1 MKWVG
6 QHIYD
11 LIARFR
17 GDVYL
22 EGLSTTTRT
31 DALVV
36 DSNGKISKNPSIGGD
51 ITSVGTLS
59 SLAVT
64 GASDLGSTWVGIT
77 AQDADQIGVRI
88 AASNTTADVLSLAC
102 STLTTG
108 SAMFFNIDDS
118 LTTATT
124 KSLINIDFDKSGIAG
139 DGIENITTGL
149 NINMA
154 DAATNHANATV
165 NMIGAQIDIDSANAQ
180 GTITQKGLVLNV
192 AADGVGDT
200 ATTSG
205 IEMKVADGGTDI
217 KMMSHADT
225 GDYCTIA
232 TTTNGATTIT
242 TVDDDGETAHFEIAA
257 DGDITLDSA
266 AQIKLEPAT
275 GNNILLDGTVTVDGG
290 SVTGL
295 TRLGL
300 DSVNISAVQ
309 TSAESFS
316 DDDTSIMTSAAVND
330 RFSPIAGGT
339 DIVTVGTITT
349 GTWSGTAVAANRQKH
364 LMHYFFKGYGTGD
377 GTNYE
382 IPVLLTDN
390 QAPWEHNTSAGS
402 DGLTALTVQTQMRMG
417 GTVMPQACTLKKWTG
432 WTTCSGTSGTAYIGL
447 FKLTPTAN
455 DNSDVSLVLLDAISY
470 TPLGNAKSVA
480 IAETSFT
487 ASAIAA
493 GDILVTGIKAPSSAI
508 AYFTSTIEVEF

>member
-6 QHIYD
+6 QNIYD
-11 LIARFR
+11 LISRFR

-22 EGLSTTTRT
+22 EGLSTTTGT
-31 DALVV
+31 DSLVV
-36 DSNGKISKNPSIGGD
+36 DSNGKISKNTSIGGD
-51 ITSVGTLS
+51 ITSVGVLS
-59 SLAVT
+59 ALRVT
-64 GASDLGSTWVGIT
+64 GASDLGMTCVGIT
-77 AQDADQIGVRI
+77 AQDADQIGVQI
-88 AASNTTADVLSLAC
+88 TGSNTTADVVSLAC

-108 SAMFFNIDDS
+108 SAMVFDINDS
-118 LTTATT
+118 LTTGTT
-124 KSLINIDFDKSGIAG
+124 KSLVNIDFDKSGVTGSGA
-139 DGIENITTGL
+139 ENMTTGL

-154 DAATNHANATV
+154 DAATNHASGTV
-165 NMIGAQIDIDSANAQ
+165 SMIGAQIDVDSANDR

-192 AADGVGDT
+192 AADGVGDA

-205 IEMKVADGGTDI
+205 IEMEVVDGGTDI

-225 GDYCTIA
+225 GDFCTIA

-266 AQIKLEPAT
+266 AQIKLEPAS
-275 GNNILLDGTVTVDGG
+275 GSNILLDGTIQIDAGV
-290 SVTGL
+290 VTG
-295 TRLGL
+295 
-300 DSVNISAVQ
+300 A
-309 TSAESFS
+309 
-316 DDDTSIMTSAAVND
+316 TSITSTAFV
-330 RFSPIAGGT
+330 GT
-339 DIVTVGTITT
+339 LSTASQPNITTVGTIGT
-349 GTWSGTAVAANRQKH
+349 GVWEGTAIASDQQKH

-382 IPVLLTDN
+382 IPVLVTDN
-390 QAPWEHNTSAGS
+390 QAPWEHNTSTGS
-402 DGLTALTVQTQMRMG
+402 DGLTAITVQNQIRTV
-417 GTVMPQACTLKKWTG
+417 GTVMPRACTLKKWTG
-432 WTTCSGTSGTAYIGL
+432 WTTCSGTSGTANIAL
-447 FKLTPTAN
+447 FKLTPVAN
-455 DNSDVSLVLLDAISY
+455 DNSTVSLALLDNVSY

-493 GDILVTGIKAPSSAI
+493 GDIVITGIKAPSGAI